1 MEETIGSTNAN
12 SHKRLNSFSDYGKL
26 DRTLYPA
33 ERKRFLTFS
42 ERNTCER
49 VRNFTKT
56 KRGIKIVETFFDSP
70 HQVLCLMWK
79 LMDKEEKFL
88 HYLYFHTQVK
98 IASKR
103 IQLAGNGSE
112 LYCMESRELGNRVF
126 LNN

>member
-1 MEETIGSTNAN
+1 MPILTSDLILSLTMENWIEHYTQRNENG
-12 SHKRLNSFSDYGKL
+12 FSL
-26 DRTLYPA
+26 
-33 ERKRFLTFS
+33 FLKEIHVNEFEIS
-42 ERNTCER
+42 QKQN
-49 VRNFTKT
+49 
-56 KRGIKIVETFFDSP
+56 GASKIVETFFDSP

-112 LYCMESRELGNRVF
+112 LYCMESRELENRVF